1 MPELLIRP
9 GANDYEVIRDLL
21 TPGAGAVLLPGARP
35 LIDRLVLDA
44 HVAKSRPDFAEAAG
58 HAGVPVLVDPLTVFW
73 QGELREADKWS
84 QLPFGEASRLSPDEL
99 ANDFRR
105 EKLVAEV
112 VDFEIAMGATAI
124 IPPYLY
130 AASPSD
136 PHFEIGLDMLR
147 ATSRY
152 MARNGIALPVIPVFC
167 ARLQSFGPEK
177 AWREGVDRFA
187 AVAVDLGPE
196 AIAVCLSPAGAL
208 NKDSY
213 NKVFRLFAATRRVK
227 RTGTRVF
234 AWRQGIYGPGLVAA
248 GIDGYETGIGTREQ
262 SNLAQVIASRKPPKP
277 GKKNKGGAGPGI
289 YLEPLRRS
297 VISKV
302 GETLLGHR
310 SMRPKLMCDDERCCP
325 NGAASTLDQRRHHA
339 VRSRSRELAAIE
351 HQPHISWRLHQIG
364 KDARSAAAIAV
375 QANEVLR
382 EAKVKERIGVPGY
395 EALAGVMDFL
405 QSSAEEAE
413 AA

>member
-1 MPELLIRP
+1 
-9 GANDYEVIRDLL
+9 
-21 TPGAGAVLLPGARP
+21 VLLPGARP

-44 HVAKSRPDFAEAAG
+44 HVAQARPDFAETAG

-84 QLPFGEASRLSPDEL
+84 QLPFGEASRLMPDEL

-105 EKLVAEV
+105 EELVAHV
-112 VDFEIAMGATAI
+112 VAFEIEMGATAI
-124 IPPYLY
+124 IPPYTY
-130 AASPSD
+130 ASSPSD
-136 PHFEIGLDMLR
+136 PYFEAGLDMLR

-167 ARLQSFGPEK
+167 AQLKSFSPEK

-187 AVAVDLGPE
+187 SVAVDLGPE

-208 NKDSY
+208 SKDSY

-262 SNLAQVIASRKPPKP
+262 TNMAQTVASRKPPKP
-277 GKKNKGGAGPGI
+277 GKKQSGGASPGI

-302 GETLLGHR
+302 GEALLGHR

-364 KDARSAAAIAV
+364 KDARSAASIAV

-382 EAKVKERIGVPGY
+382 EAKLKERIGVPGY

-405 QSSAEEAE
+405 QASAEEAE

>member
-9 GANDYEVIRDLL
+9 GTNDHEVIRDLL
-21 TPGAGAVLLPGARP
+21 TPGAGTVLLPRTRP

-44 HVAKSRPDFAEAAG
+44 HVARARPDFAEAAR

-84 QLPFGEASRLSPDEL
+84 QLPFGRARQLQPDEL
-99 ANDFRR
+99 ANRFRR
-105 EKLVAEV
+105 EKLTADTVNFQIE
-112 VDFEIAMGATAI
+112 MGATAVV
-124 IPPYLY
+124 PPYTY
-130 AASPSD
+130 ASSPSD
-136 PHFEIGLDMLR
+136 PYFEVGLEMLR
-147 ATSRY
+147 STSRY
-152 MARNGIALPVIPVFC
+152 LARNGIALPVIPVFC
-167 ARLQSFGPEK
+167 AQLQSFGPEK
-177 AWREGVDRFA
+177 AWNEGIDRFVS
-187 AVAVDLGPE
+187 VAVDLGPE
-196 AIAVCLSPAGAL
+196 AIAVCLSPVGAL

-227 RTGTRVF
+227 WTGTRVF

-262 SNLAQVIASRKPPKP
+262 TNLAQTISSRKPPKP
-277 GKKNKGGAGPGI
+277 GKKPTGGAGPGI

-297 VISKV
+297 VVSKV

-351 HQPHISWRLHQIG
+351 HQPHISWRLHQIS
-364 KDARSAAAIAV
+364 KDARSAAALAV
-375 QANEVLR
+375 QANAVLK
-382 EAKVKERIGVPGY
+382 EAKIKERIGVPGY
-395 EALAGVMDFL
+395 EALAEVMDFL
-405 QSSAEEAE
+405 QSSAEETE

>member
-1 MPELLIRP
+1 M
-9 GANDYEVIRDLL
+9 
-21 TPGAGAVLLPGARP
+21 
-35 LIDRLVLDA
+35 
-44 HVAKSRPDFAEAAG
+44 
-58 HAGVPVLVDPLTVFW
+58 PVLVDPLTIYW

-84 QLPFGEASRLSPDEL
+84 ELSFGEAGKLTAAEL
-99 ANDFRR
+99 RNPFRR
-105 EKLVAEV
+105 EKLVADI
-112 VDFEIAMGATAI
+112 VDFEIEQGATAI
-124 IPPYLY
+124 IPAYTY
-130 AASPSD
+130 ASSPAD
-136 PHFEIGLDMLR
+136 PFFDVALDLLR

-152 MARNGIALPVIPVFC
+152 MSRNGIALPLIPIFC

-177 AWREGVDRFA
+177 SWREGIDRFA
-187 AVAVDLGPE
+187 GAALDLGPE
-196 AIAVCLSPAGAL
+196 AIGVCLSPAGSL
-208 NKDSY
+208 GKDSY

-227 RTGTRVF
+227 KTGTRVF

-262 SNLAQVIASRKPPKP
+262 ANLAQTISSRKPPKP
-277 GKKNKGGAGPGI
+277 GKKPTGGAGPGI
-289 YLEPLRRS
+289 YLEPLHRS

-351 HQPHISWRLHQIG
+351 NQPHISWRLHQIG
-364 KDARSAAAIAV
+364 KDSRAAANLAV
-375 QANEVLR
+375 QANDVLK
-382 EAKVKERIGVPGY
+382 EAKIKERIGIPGY
-395 EALAGVMDFL
+395 EALGGVMDFL
-405 QSSAEEAE
+405 QASAEEAE

>member
-1 MPELLIRP
+1 VPELLIRP
-9 GANDYEVIRDLL
+9 GANDHEVIRDLL
-21 TPGAGAVLLPGARP
+21 TPGAGTVLLPGARP

-44 HVAKSRPDFAEAAG
+44 HVAKARPDFAEAARP
-58 HAGVPVLVDPLTVFW
+58 AGVPVLVDPLTVFW

-84 QLPFGEASRLSPDEL
+84 QLPFGDARQLLPDEL
-99 ANDFRR
+99 ANPFRR
-105 EKLVAEV
+105 EKLVADV
-112 VDFEIAMGATAI
+112 VNFEIDMGATAI
-124 IPPYLY
+124 VPPYTY
-130 AASPSD
+130 ASSPSD
-136 PHFEIGLDMLR
+136 PYFEVGLEMLR

-177 AWREGVDRFA
+177 SWSEGIDRFA
-187 AVAVDLGPE
+187 SVAVDLGPE

-227 RTGTRVF
+227 LTGTRVF

-262 SNLAQVIASRKPPKP
+262 TSLAQTISSRKPPKP
-277 GKKNKGGAGPGI
+277 GKKSTGGAGPGI

-364 KDARSAAAIAV
+364 KDARSAASIAV
-375 QANEVLR
+375 QANEVLK